1 MISMLFWNDV
11 VILNKS
17 AQIPSGFKK
26 FAKIRTVPMTHPTK
40 FEEKVLESLQR
51 IEERLGIIEKDC
63 STMRSHIKFIENT
76 YVIVRGPLQYLK
88 SRLDCITGV
97 ETQSLPSIEDDKK

>member
-1 MISMLFWNDV
+1 MISVLFWNDM
-11 VILNKS
+11 VILDKS
-17 AQIPSGFKK
+17 TQIPPGFKK
-26 FAKIRTVPMTHPTK
+26 FTNYRTVPMSHPTK

-63 STMRSHIKFIENT
+63 STMRSHINFIENT

-88 SRLDCITGV
+88 SKLDSITGV
-97 ETQSLPSIEDDKK
+97 ETQTLPSIENK